1 MTLKEAE
8 WSARQYEIPDK
19 GNDHRDPYYRDYAR
33 LVHSAA
39 FRRLQAKTQV
49 LGLGE
54 SDFYRTR
61 LTHSLEVAQI
71 GAGLVVHLRA
81 QLQLPTMPPQPRFES
96 WLNLLPSE
104 KLIEAICLAHDLGH
118 PPFGHGGERALNYAM
133 RGAGGFEGNGQT
145 LRILARLEKNSE
157 DHGLNPTRRLLLGVL
172 KYPANYSRVVE
183 PAFAQL
189 EGDIFKYKDDELKP
203 PKCYHDEEGGVV
215 RWVLEP
221 FSADDQSRF
230 QQVGEDGKTMF
241 KALDTSIMEL
251 ADDIAYGVHDLEDC
265 VHLGLVREK
274 HWHDMLTEKP
284 KGKQETYGAILAEHP
299 ELDIWREQL
308 FSEQEVARKK
318 AVSNMVHALITTV
331 SLRTVEGFEHPLL
344 NVNADLDDKAKV
356 LLKFL
361 GALVRK
367 HVIGTAQVRTLERKG
382 QMIVFQLFEVLRSNP
397 EAYLRESTFNKY
409 KAAKDFSDKEGLRV
423 ICDYVSG
430 MTDEYATKLYQRLFT
445 PRFGSIFDV

>member
-1 MTLKEAE
+1 MILNAAD
-8 WSARQYEIPDK
+8 WAARRVNAPDK
-19 GNDHRDPYYRDYAR
+19 GNDQRDAYYRDYAR

-71 GAGLVVHLRA
+71 GAGLVIHLRA
-81 QLQLPTMPPQPRFES
+81 QEGSKR
-96 WLNLLPSE
+96 WLGILPSE

-133 RGAGGFEGNGQT
+133 RSAGGFEGNGQT

-157 DHGLNPTRRLLLGVL
+157 EHGLNPTRRLLLGVL
-172 KYPANYSRVVE
+172 KYPVRYSAVVD

-189 EGDIFKYKDDELKP
+189 NGDIFTHRDNKLKP
-203 PKCYHDEEGGVV
+203 PKCYHDDEAEVV
-215 RWVLEP
+215 DWVLEP
-221 FSADDQSRF
+221 FSSQDQERF
-230 QQVGEDGKTMF
+230 QFVGPDGKTRF

-265 VHLGLVREK
+265 IHLGLVREQ
-274 HWHDMLTEKP
+274 HWHDMLDEKP
-284 KGKQETYGAILAEHP
+284 KGCEETYGTLLADHQH
-299 ELDIWREQL
+299 LARWREQL
-308 FSEQEVARKK
+308 FSGQEVPRKQ
-318 AVSNMVHALITTV
+318 AVSNMVHNLVTAT
-331 SLRTVEGFEHPLL
+331 SLRTVDGFGHPLL
-344 NVNADLDDKAKV
+344 SVNAELDGNAKD

-367 HVIGTAQVRTLERKG
+367 HAIGTAQVRTLERKG
-382 QMIVFQLFEVLRSNP
+382 QMIVFQLFEVLKSDP
-397 EAYLRESTFNKY
+397 EAYLKASTFQKY
-409 KAAKDFSDKEGLRV
+409 QEAVQVSPQDGLRV
-423 ICDYVSG
+423 ICDYVAG